1 MLANSLFHLI
11 IVLFD
16 NSIPLFV
23 ILDINLT
30 MPSVEL
36 YTSLFKTAQIV
47 FKLGDDAKI
56 NVTLPDMS
64 DSEYWNL
71 V

>member
-1 MLANSLFHLI
+1 M
-11 IVLFD
+11 LFD

-47 FKLGDDAKI
+47 FKLGPHW
-56 NVTLPDMS
+56 TGLL
-64 DSEYWNL
+64 WNFGIL
-71 V
+71 KVPSSFG